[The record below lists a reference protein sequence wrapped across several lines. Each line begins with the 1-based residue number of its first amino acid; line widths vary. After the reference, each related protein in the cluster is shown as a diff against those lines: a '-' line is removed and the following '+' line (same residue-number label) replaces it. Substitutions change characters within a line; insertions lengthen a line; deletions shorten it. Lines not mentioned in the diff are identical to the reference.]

1 MDRLQMNQKMPWSAR
16 FLSIFLSG
24 LMLATPFSVVAQLPT
39 NPGVVHGDVNFNQ
52 QGLDLFINQ
61 STGSAIVNWDSFSIG
76 SGNGVHIT
84 QPGSKAAML
93 SRVLGEDPSV
103 IQGLLEATGIVYL
116 VNQNGIYFGP
126 DSRIDAG
133 AIVASTMDMDND
145 AFMAGRALFRGTP
158 EADIINEGDI
168 TAEQFVAFLA
178 RNVRN
183 SGHIRANAVT
193 MAALEDVTFD
203 TIYGGSLSV
212 DVTGMVGDVEN
223 AGYIEI
229 TQDIEGVIQGALFA
243 GRDVENEGTITAD
256 GNSSGGYIG
265 FVADQNVTIGEGGT
279 ISVGRAT
286 VSLTGGSVMMEPDAY
301 ISGGSVLAEATAG
314 DAIVYGDIDVSSDDG
329 QGGSVQVLGQ
339 RVGLV
344 GNATIDASGATGGG
358 TVNVGGNFQGK
369 GDLQNAR
376 ETFVGAGAV
385 ITADA
390 LTDGDGGTVIVWADQ
405 TTNYQGTIIADG
417 GAQGGKG
424 GFAEVSG
431 KEQLT
436 FDGAVH
442 LLGTDGNGTLLL
454 DPVDIEFNPGT
465 FDGQDGTQ
473 VNSGTDED
481 NFLSN
486 DDDDLQGDGTIA
498 VDETGEGT
506 NPFRIFESELE
517 GLAAAVGN
525 IDLTASG
532 AITDNGAISLAL
544 GAGTNLTLQAESITL
559 DETDFTTVA
568 AVDFTATAGAITVD
582 SITAS
587 GSVDLNATGGI
598 ITVSGGETVDAGAN
612 TITLISDDFDVAG
625 NVTTTGDVDLRRQT
639 AGAFGLGT
647 GGLLDDAELGRI
659 TAENLLIGNGANVD
673 DIQVDNVSNTTV
685 SGKVTLASTATIDFV
700 NNPSTFTNAELQAFA
715 ATMLSNSVLL
725 TVGGNAEL
733 LSSGAIAVDSIAAS
747 GSVKL
752 DATGDVT
759 ISGDVMST
767 GDLSIDGDTIG
778 ILTSAMTSSGA
789 VLR

>member
-84 QPGSKAAML
+84 QPGSKSAML

-145 AFMAGRALFRGTP
+145 AFMAGRALFRGTA

-193 MAALEDVTFD
+193 MAAVENVTFD
-203 TIYGGSLSV
+203 TIYGGWLSV

-229 TQDIEGVIQGALFA
+229 TPDIEGVIQGALFA

-265 FVADQNVTIGEGGT
+265 FVADQDVTIGEGGT
-279 ISVGRAT
+279 ISAGRAT

-339 RVGLV
+339 RVGLL
-344 GNATIDASGATGGG
+344 GNASIDASGATGGG

-369 GDLQNAR
+369 GDLQNAVR
-376 ETFVGAGAV
+376 TFVGSDVVINVDAV
-385 ITADA
+385 DS
-390 LTDGDGGTVIVWADQ
+390 GDGGTAIVWADGS
-405 TTNYQGTIIADG
+405 TGFTGTITG
-417 GAQGGKG
+417 RGA

-431 KEQLT
+431 KETLA
-436 FDGAVH
+436 FNGHVDLRGH
-442 LLGTDGNGTLLL
+442 NGELGTLLL
-454 DPVDIEFNPGT
+454 DPEDIL
-465 FDGQDGTQ
+465 
-473 VNSGTDED
+473 V
-481 NFLSN
+481 
-486 DDDDLQGDGTIA
+486 
-498 VDETGEGT
+498 
-506 NPFRIFESELE
+506 
-517 GLAAAVGN
+517 
-525 IDLTASG
+525 
-532 AITDNGAISLAL
+532 
-544 GAGTNLTLQAESITL
+544 
-559 DETDFTTVA
+559 
-568 AVDFTATAGAITVD
+568 TAG
-582 SITAS
+582 
-587 GSVDLNATGGI
+587 GNPDLDGDL
-598 ITVSGGETVDAGAN
+598 EDDAN
-612 TITLISDDFDVAG
+612 T
-625 NVTTTGDVDLRRQT
+625 
-639 AGAFGLGT
+639 
-647 GGLLDDAELGRI
+647 
-659 TAENLLIGNGANVD
+659 
-673 DIQVDNVSNTTV
+673 
-685 SGKVTLASTATIDFV
+685 
-700 NNPSTFTNAELQAFA
+700 
-715 ATMLSNSVLL
+715 
-725 TVGGNAEL
+725 
-733 LSSGAIAVDSIAAS
+733 
-747 GSVKL
+747 
-752 DATGDVT
+752 
-759 ISGDVMST
+759 
-767 GDLSIDGDTIG
+767 
-778 ILTSAMTSSGA
+778 
-789 VLR
+789 